1 MKKIKFF
8 SLLLFILISFLV
20 CASIEVFNKSKQSV
34 KSSYFED
41 WRYKGFGAELPSWFE
56 PAYLKDI
63 VNVKKSLPK
72 FTEKDVILGGN
83 AISADHAEKLI
94 AENKKIDGYEFV
106 DSCWAKLSKEIVGEY
121 AQTPYVFLIVLKKN
135 KSIK

>member
-8 SLLLFILISFLV
+8 SLLLFVLISFFS
-20 CASIEVFNKSKQSV
+20 CASSKVVV
-34 KSSYFED
+34 KDSLFDD
-41 WRYKGFGAELPSWFE
+41 WRYKGFGSELPSWFE

-63 VNVKKSLPK
+63 DNVKKALPE

-94 AENKKIDGYEFV
+94 AENKNVDGYEFI
-106 DSCWAKLSKEIVGEY
+106 DSCWAKLAKSENL
-121 AQTPYVFLIVLKKN
+121 QTPYVFLIVLKKIN
-135 KSIK
+135 E